1 MEVKV
6 IVKKYILFVVS
17 ILCLTLPQGA
27 FAKGDVTVLFTG
39 DLFGQVTS
47 VHG

>member
-1 MEVKV
+1 M
-6 IVKKYILFVVS
+6 KKYILFVVS

>member
-1 MEVKV
+1 M
-6 IVKKYILFVVS
+6 KKYILFFVS
-17 ILCLTLPQGA
+17 ILCLTLSHSA

-39 DLFGQVTS
+39 DLLGQVTS